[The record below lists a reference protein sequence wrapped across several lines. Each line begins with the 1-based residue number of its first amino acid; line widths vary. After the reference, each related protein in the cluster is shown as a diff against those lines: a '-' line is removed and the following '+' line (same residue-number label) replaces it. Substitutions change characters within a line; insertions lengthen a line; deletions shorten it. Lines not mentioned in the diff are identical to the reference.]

1 MKLNTIL
8 EISINLRTER
18 HYLYMIDVIDVIKST
33 TVRDVKKA
41 GTNYVKNTKKT
52 VTKGVKKGIVRPAVV
67 TTAVKATNSVR
78 IRVNH
83 SLGHCGHA

>member
-8 EISINLRTER
+8 EISINLHTER

-33 TVRDVKKA
+33 TVREVKKA
-41 GTNYVKNTKKT
+41 GTNYVKNTKKI
-52 VTKGVKKGIVRPAVV
+52 VTKGVKEGIVRPATYVTVGKVV
-67 TTAVKATNSVR
+67 KLKVD
-78 IRVNH
+78 H